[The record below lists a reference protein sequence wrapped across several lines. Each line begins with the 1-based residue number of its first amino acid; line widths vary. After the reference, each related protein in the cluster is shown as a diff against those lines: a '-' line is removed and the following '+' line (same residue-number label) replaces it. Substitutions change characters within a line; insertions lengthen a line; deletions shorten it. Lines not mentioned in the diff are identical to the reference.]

1 MADSTPGS
9 GSGTTAPSNERRLES
24 WGEIASYLRREIRTV
39 QRWERNLGLPV
50 HRLSVGKQSSVYAY
64 PSELDKWYKERETR
78 LVKEDPELDAP
89 ASLEHGH
96 AAQSPNQPVNGQTAR
111 LPPALNEPATTPRKF
126 SDFSKKRLIA
136 GAIAVFAVAL
146 LGAKYGE
153 RLRDAFFPPKI
164 SFPIRLLV
172 RSFNAPAGEQGSDID
187 AEGFTAELISHL
199 SKVDPTH
206 LVVIAPTSAIQLG
219 GRAPS
224 ELRSGYNV
232 QYVLEGHL
240 QKVGAHQ
247 IHLVVFLISTAD
259 GSYIWTGSFDGDALD
274 ILKVQNEVAGQAGRK
289 ILPAFAVSN
298 PSSSPGQIDPVG
310 YRAYLQGRKSW
321 GARDIGHSVQEYE
334 QAVTLTPNYAMA
346 HSGLASAYALSG
358 QAPNDGVPA
367 TTSAPKAIAEAQRAI
382 ALNASNAEA
391 HYVLGNIAMCYD
403 WDFPRAER
411 ELKEAIRLEPNNP
424 TAHQWLGQY
433 YMVTNRI
440 ADAQAETDIALNID
454 PYSPIYTVARAEASY
469 YAHDYDAT
477 IATSNTILEQM
488 PRFVLAEFWLGSAYR
503 EKRMYQESLR
513 HFRDA
518 MGLAPENP
526 ALLMA
531 YGHALAVSGDS
542 AGARRVL
549 GEMQTLAQRR
559 NVPAIYFAG
568 IFTGLGDKDSA
579 FQWLDKAVREHNDR
593 LIYLKVDPI
602 TDPLR
607 SDPRFKNLM
616 NQIHMP

>member
-1 MADSTPGS
+1 MADSLPGS

-39 QRWERNLGLPV
+39 QRWERNLGLPI

-64 PSELDKWYKERETR
+64 PSELDKWYKERETHLIR
-78 LVKEDPELDAP
+78 EDPEVDAP
-89 ASLEHGH
+89 ASTEHNPPIP
-96 AAQSPNQPVNGQTAR
+96 SSSEPVNGQTTY
-111 LPPALNEPATTPRKF
+111 PVPATDESVTTPRKF
-126 SDFSKKRLIA
+126 SRNHLIA
-136 GAIAVFAVAL
+136 GVVLVFVIGLFA
-146 LGAKYGE
+146 AKYGD
-153 RLRDAFFPPKI
+153 RLRDVFFPSKVSLPM
-164 SFPIRLLV
+164 RLLV
-172 RSFNAPAGEQGSDID
+172 RPFNTPAGEQGSDID
-187 AEGFTAELISHL
+187 AEGFTAELISQL
-199 SKVDPTH
+199 SKVDPVH
-206 LVVIAPTSAIQLG
+206 LVVIAPTSAAQL
-219 GRAPS
+219 RDKAPS
-224 ELRSGYNV
+224 ELRSGYRV

-240 QKVGAHQ
+240 QKVGTQ

-259 GSYIWTGSFDGDALD
+259 GAYVWTGSFDGDTPN
-274 ILKVQNEVAGQAGRK
+274 ILKVQNEVAVQAGQK
-289 ILPAFAVSN
+289 ILPTFAVSS
-298 PSSSPGQIDPVG
+298 PASSPGQIDPAG

-321 GARDIGHSVQEYE
+321 GARDVGRSVQEYE
-334 QAVTLTPNYAMA
+334 HAAALMPNYAMV
-346 HSGLASAYALSG
+346 HSGLASAYALLG

-367 TTSAPKAIAEAQRAI
+367 TTSAPRAIAEARRAI

-403 WDFPRAER
+403 WDFPTAER

-440 ADAQAETDIALNID
+440 AEAQAETDIALNID
-454 PYSPIYTVARAEASY
+454 PYSPIYTVARSEASY

-503 EKRMYQESLR
+503 EKHMYPESLQ
-513 HFRDA
+513 HFRNA
-518 MGLAPENP
+518 NGLVPDNP

-531 YGHALAVSGDS
+531 YGHALAVSGDA
-542 AGARRVL
+542 AGAQNVL
-549 GEMQTLAQRR
+549 AQMQTLAQHR

-568 IFTGLGDKDSA
+568 IYTGMGDKDSA
-579 FQWLDKAVREHNDR
+579 FHWLDKAVKEHNDR
-593 LIYLKVDPI
+593 LIYLKVDPLA
-602 TDPLR
+602 DPLR

-616 NQIHMP
+616 SQIHMP